1 LAKKAGSNQ
10 PRSLRQ
16 IHLEIDK
23 MNKKALFLLVGIVM
37 AAVGCAMAPK
47 YTRPV
52 APVPDKWER
61 AAAYSE
67 IHPVVNVPEVP
78 GLKWQE
84 FFSDEKL
91 QKLIKTALTNN
102 RDLKLA
108 VLNMERAR
116 ALYGIQRAELLPAV
130 NATGVGGKDHTGA
143 AISDTGESKTVEQY
157 RLDLGVSSW
166 EIDFFGRIRSLKD
179 QALEEYLATEEARNS
194 TQVSLISAVAQTYL
208 TLAADKEALKIARST
223 METQQIAYSLMQQR
237 YNVGIANGLDLRRVQ
252 TQVDSARGDIARYT
266 QQASIDENTLNLLLG
281 FPAQSEFLPDD
292 LNSVAPSRVI
302 APNLRSE
309 VLLGR
314 PDILG
319 AEHRLKGAYA
329 NIGAARAVFFPRIS
343 LTTAIGTAS
352 DDLSGLFKSGSGTWS
367 FLPQV
372 SMPIFDARTWS
383 ALKVSKT
390 DQEIALTQYEKT
402 IQTAFKEVADSLAVL
417 DTVQEQ
423 LSAQQSLFDAL
434 SDTYRLSNERYTRGV
449 DSYLGVLD
457 AQRSLYAAEQGLV
470 AIRLAKLANQVKLY
484 AVLGGGVD

>member
-1 LAKKAGSNQ
+1 
-10 PRSLRQ
+10 
-16 IHLEIDK
+16 

-37 AAVGCAMAPK
+37 AAAGCALAPE
-47 YTRPV
+47 YTRPA
-52 APVPDKWER
+52 APVPDKWEST
-61 AAAYSE
+61 AAYSE
-67 IHPVVNVPEVP
+67 IQVAANVPEAP
-78 GLKWQE
+78 DLKWQE

-102 RDLKLA
+102 CDLKLA

-130 NATGVGGKDHTGA
+130 NATGVGGKEHLGA
-143 AISDTGESKTVEQY
+143 AISDNGESTTVEQY

-179 QALEEYLATEEARNS
+179 QAMEEYLATAEAQNS
-194 TQVSLISAVAQTYL
+194 AKISLISAVAQTYL

-223 METQQIAYSLMQQR
+223 METQQSAYSLMQQR
-237 YNVGIANGLDLRRVQ
+237 YNVGIANELDLRRVQ
-252 TQVDSARGDIARYT
+252 TQVDTARGDIARYT
-266 QQASIDENTLNLLLG
+266 QQAMIDENTLNLLLG
-281 FPAQSEFLPDD
+281 FPQQRALLPDD
-292 LNSVAPSRVI
+292 LSSVVPPREIS
-302 APNLRSE
+302 PNLQSE
-309 VLLGR
+309 VLFSR

-319 AEHRLKGAYA
+319 AEHQLKGAYA

-352 DDLSGLFKSGSGTWS
+352 DDLSGLFESGSGTWS

-383 ALKVSKT
+383 ALKVSRT
-390 DQEIALTQYEKT
+390 DQEIALIQYEKT

-417 DTVQEQ
+417 GTVQEQ

-434 SDTYRLSNERYTRGV
+434 SDAYRLSNERYTRGV

-470 AIRLAKLANQVKLY
+470 VFRLAKLTNQVRLY